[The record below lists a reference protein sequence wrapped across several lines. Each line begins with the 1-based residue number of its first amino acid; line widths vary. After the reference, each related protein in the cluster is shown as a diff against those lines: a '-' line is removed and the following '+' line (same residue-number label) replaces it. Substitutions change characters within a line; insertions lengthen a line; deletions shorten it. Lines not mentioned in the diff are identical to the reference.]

1 MPNNDNQKKPSSL
14 PEGLSSIAD
23 DEAITEIN
31 LTDFLEESS
40 KGSPLFEGF
49 HEDIE
54 KTEKSI
60 ENELQSLYDDIM
72 SSGPETIVPKPMSV
86 LTANEAEPAKI
97 ALSDPEVFEE
107 PENVALESL
116 WMNPEE
122 YFDDEIP
129 VVSLD
134 EPAEEEAATEIFD
147 AELPAEA
154 TFEPAAVDELAAMKS
169 EDGAR
174 SDIFNMIDL
183 LKSESDSETG
193 FDDILSEIEANTDIM
208 PVEEELSSAAKLVA
222 DAHGYA
228 ESEPEEEIYE
238 EEYEEI
244 EFGGGEDFWDDLEFS
259 DSELAEE
266 LPEPEPVPEPALVLP
281 EIETMPVIE
290 EEIETVEEEVHE
302 PLVIPE
308 FSEELPIPDFE
319 EEMPVLELSE
329 ELPEPE
335 IKEELPEF
343 VPAPAPDSVPA
354 NFSIEIPAET
364 AEPEIDFDKGFA
376 EVLGGGETE
385 DKQDGFIISVPDDG
399 NDYEKAAYTSEKLY
413 EATPMSNHPFESE
426 EEFEV
431 NFEGETAD
439 DGDNK
444 KKGGAGDVIRKIVL
458 SLSIIT
464 IIVSCGILVN
474 TYFIEPYRFKADTDV
489 LVEQMS
495 VNNDTHDESAV
506 VDEQMK
512 NENPETV
519 FPEGMLAKY
528 GQLYAQ
534 NNDFSGWVTIDGFG
548 INLPI
553 AQGDNNEYYLKRDI
567 YKKYTSYGVPFF
579 DYRMKDLR
587 NLHRNTMVYGHNM
600 RHDDY
605 IFGMLENYRTIEGFA
620 QAPVIEC
627 NTIYGDHTWF
637 VYAVFITNSDPKD
650 DNGYFLPYN
659 FIDVSTE
666 KFADYIEEIDK
677 RKLYTTGVD
686 INENDKILTLQ
697 ACVYDFD
704 GAMIVVVARE
714 KREGESISVDT
725 SKAFYNPNPKYPQK
739 WYDVNKKNNSYAEDT
754 RW

>member
-40 KGSPLFEGF
+40 KASPLFEGF

-97 ALSDPEVFEE
+97 ALSDPEIIEE
-107 PENVALESL
+107 PENIALESL

-134 EPAEEEAATEIFD
+134 EAEDESEEEEIQDIFEE
-147 AELPAEA
+147 ELPEEA
-154 TFEPAAVDELAAMKS
+154 TFEPAAVDELAEMQGDES
-169 EDGAR
+169 AR

-193 FDDILSEIEANTDIM
+193 FADILSEIEANAEIM
-208 PVEEELSSAAKLVA
+208 PVEEELSSAAKLVSE
-222 DAHGYA
+222 AHGYA
-228 ESEPEEEIYE
+228 EPEEELYDD
-238 EEYEEI
+238 EYEEI
-244 EFGGGEDFWDDLEFS
+244 DFSNDENFWDELEFT
-259 DSELAEE
+259 DEELAEE
-266 LPEPEPVPEPALVLP
+266 LPAPAPVEEIVEDTVDDIEAEINEPV
-281 EIETMPVIE
+281 T
-290 EEIETVEEEVHE
+290 
-302 PLVIPE
+302 IPE
-308 FSEELPIPDFE
+308 LSEELPIPDFE
-319 EEMPVLELSE
+319 EEVPV
-329 ELPEPE
+329 
-335 IKEELPEF
+335 PEF
-343 VPAPAPDSVPA
+343 EEDIIVPTPIPDSVPA
-354 NFSIEIPAET
+354 NFSIEISDET
-364 AEPEIDFDKGFA
+364 EESDEIEFNLEPEEA
-376 EVLGGGETE
+376 LGEE
-385 DKQDGFIISVPDDG
+385 KEDGFIINIPDDG
-399 NDYEKAAYTSEKLY
+399 NDYEKAAFTSDKLY
-413 EATPMSNHPFESE
+413 EATPMNSKPFETE
-426 EEFEV
+426 EEFEASLV
-431 NFEGETAD
+431 VEEEP
-439 DGDNK
+439 DNGGKK
-444 KKGGAGDVIRKIVL
+444 KKGGAGDIIRKIVL
-458 SLSIIT
+458 SISIIT

-474 TYFIEPYRFKADTDV
+474 TYFIEPYRFKADSDV
-489 LVEQMS
+489 LIEQMS
-495 VNNDTHDESAV
+495 ANNDAHDESAV
-506 VDEQMK
+506 VDDQMK

-534 NNDFSGWVTIDGFG
+534 NNDFAGWVTIEGFG

-553 AQGDNNEYYLKRDI
+553 AQGDDNSYYLKRDI

-579 DYRMKDLR
+579 DYRMKDLK

-605 IFGMLENYRTIEGFA
+605 IFGMLENYRTKEGFA

-637 VYAVFITNSDPKD
+637 VYGVFLTNSDPKD
-650 DNGYFLPYN
+650 DNGYFFPYN

-666 KFADYIEEIDK
+666 KFAEYIKEVDK

-725 SKAFYNPNPKYPQK
+725 SKAYDNPNPKYPQK
-739 WYDVNKKNNSYAEDT
+739 WYDVNKKSNSYAEDT

>member
-54 KTEKSI
+54 KTEKSL
-60 ENELQSLYDDIM
+60 ESELQSLYDDIM

-86 LTANEAEPAKI
+86 LTANEAEPSKI

-107 PENVALESL
+107 PENAALESL
-116 WMNPEE
+116 WMNPED
-122 YFDDEIP
+122 YFDDDIP

-134 EPAEEEAATEIFD
+134 ESSEDEVQEIID
-147 AELPAEA
+147 AELPDEA
-154 TFEPAAVDELAAMKS
+154 FFEPSAVDELAAMKS

-193 FDDILSEIEANTDIM
+193 FDDILSEIEANAGIL
-208 PVEEELSSAAKLVA
+208 PVEEELSSAAKLVSEA
-222 DAHGYA
+222 PGYA
-228 ESEPEEEIYE
+228 EPEEEIYD

-244 EFGGGEDFWDDLEFS
+244 EFGDEDISWDELEI
-259 DSELAEE
+259 SESEPEEE
-266 LPEPEPVPEPALVLP
+266 LPAPTPV
-281 EIETMPVIE
+281 
-290 EEIETVEEEVHE
+290 
-302 PLVIPE
+302 
-308 FSEELPIPDFE
+308 
-319 EEMPVLELSE
+319 
-329 ELPEPE
+329 
-335 IKEELPEF
+335 
-343 VPAPAPDSVPA
+343 PDSVPA
-354 NFSIEIPAET
+354 NFSIET
-364 AEPEIDFDKGFA
+364 AEAPTEPESDFDK
-376 EVLGGGETE
+376 ELSELLGDEKPE
-385 DKQDGFIISVPDDG
+385 EKQDSFIINVPDDG
-399 NDYEKAAYTSEKLY
+399 NDYEKAAFASDKLY
-413 EATPMSNHPFESE
+413 EAEPMSSQTIEDDPDFEIKTGE
-426 EEFEV
+426 ESDD
-431 NFEGETAD
+431 AD
-439 DGDNK
+439 KK
-444 KKGGAGDVIRKIVL
+444 KKGGAGDVIRKVVL

-474 TYFIEPYRFKADTDV
+474 TYFIEPYRFKADSEV

-495 VNNDTHDESAV
+495 VNIDAHDQSATV
-506 VDEQMK
+506 NEQIK
-512 NENPETV
+512 KDNPDTV

-528 GQLYAQ
+528 AQLYAQ
-534 NNDFSGWVTIDGFG
+534 NNDFAGWITIEGFG

-553 AQGDNNEYYLKRDI
+553 AKGDDNEYYLKRDI

-579 DYRMKDLR
+579 DYRMKDLK

-620 QAPVIEC
+620 QSPVIEC

-637 VYAVFITNSDPKD
+637 VYAVFITNSNPKD

-666 KFADYIEEIDK
+666 KFAEYIKEIDK

>member
-40 KGSPLFEGF
+40 KASPLFDGF

-54 KTEKSI
+54 KTEKSL

-72 SSGPETIVPKPMSV
+72 KSGPETIVPKPMSV
-86 LTANEAEPAKI
+86 LTANEAEPSKI

-107 PENVALESL
+107 PENAALESL

-122 YFDDEIP
+122 YFDDDIP

-134 EPAEEEAATEIFD
+134 EPVEEEAVPEIED
-147 AELPAEA
+147 AELPEEA
-154 TFEPAAVDELAAMKS
+154 FFEPSAVDELAAMKS

-183 LKSESDSETG
+183 LKSESAGETG
-193 FDDILSEIEANTDIM
+193 FDDILSEIEANAGIM
-208 PVEEELSSAAKLVA
+208 TVEEELSAAAKLVSGNPVY
-222 DAHGYA
+222 D
-228 ESEPEEEIYE
+228 EPEAEDYN

-244 EFGGGEDFWDDLEFS
+244 AFGDEELVFDEPTEENHEPVTLPETEDEIPAP
-259 DSELAEE
+259 EAEE
-266 LPEPEPVPEPALVLP
+266 EIPEPAP
-281 EIETMPVIE
+281 M
-290 EEIETVEEEVHE
+290 
-302 PLVIPE
+302 
-308 FSEELPIPDFE
+308 
-319 EEMPVLELSE
+319 
-329 ELPEPE
+329 
-335 IKEELPEF
+335 
-343 VPAPAPDSVPA
+343 PDSVPA
-354 NFSIEIPAET
+354 NFSIDAPQEIAEPDIDFEKELAELLGEAPAE
-364 AEPEIDFDKGFA
+364 E
-376 EVLGGGETE
+376 
-385 DKQDGFIISVPDDG
+385 KQGGFIINVPDDG
-399 NDYEKAAYTSEKLY
+399 NDYEKAAYASEKLY
-413 EATPMSNHPFESE
+413 EAEPMSSQAIEDDPDFEIK
-426 EEFEV
+426 
-431 NFEGETAD
+431 TAD
-439 DGDNK
+439 ESDDGKK

-458 SLSIIT
+458 SISIIT

-474 TYFIEPYRFKADTDV
+474 TYFIEPYRFKADSDV
-489 LVEQMS
+489 LIEQMS
-495 VNNDTHDESAV
+495 VNSDTHDKSAV
-506 VDEQMK
+506 VDQQMK
-512 NENPETV
+512 NENPDTD

-528 GQLYAQ
+528 AQLYAQ
-534 NNDFSGWVTIDGFG
+534 NNDFAGWVTIEGFG

-553 AQGDNNEYYLKRDI
+553 AQGENNEYYLKRDI

-579 DYRMKDLR
+579 DYRMKDLK

-605 IFGMLENYRTIEGFA
+605 IFGMLENYRTIDGFV

-659 FIDVSTE
+659 FIDVSTD
-666 KFADYIEEIDK
+666 KFADYIKEIDK

-725 SKAFYNPNPKYPQK
+725 SKAYKNPNPKFPQK
-739 WYDVNKKNNSYAEDT
+739 WYDVNKKDNPYEGDP

>member
-40 KGSPLFEGF
+40 KASPLFEGF

-54 KTEKSI
+54 RTEKSL
-60 ENELQSLYDDIM
+60 ESELQSLYDDIM
-72 SSGPETIVPKPMSV
+72 KSGPETIVPKPMSV

-97 ALSDPEVFEE
+97 ALSDPEIFEE
-107 PENVALESL
+107 TENAALESL
-116 WMNPEE
+116 WMDPDD
-122 YFDDEIP
+122 YFDDNIP

-134 EPAEEEAATEIFD
+134 ESEEEEILPEIEE
-147 AELPAEA
+147 AELPEEA
-154 TFEPAAVDELAAMKS
+154 IFEPTAVEELAAMKS
-169 EDGAR
+169 DDGER

-183 LKSESDSETG
+183 LKSESAGETG
-193 FDDILSEIEANTDIM
+193 FDDILSEIEANAGIL
-208 PVEEELSSAAKLVA
+208 PVEEELSAAASLVSENVVYDEPEEEYDEEYEEISFGDEDIPWDELA
-222 DAHGYA
+222 D
-228 ESEPEEEIYE
+228 ELPEPEEEIHEPVTIPELSE
-238 EEYEEI
+238 EMPI
-244 EFGGGEDFWDDLEFS
+244 P
-259 DSELAEE
+259 ELAEE
-266 LPEPEPVPEPALVLP
+266 LP
-281 EIETMPVIE
+281 MPV
-290 EEIETVEEEVHE
+290 
-302 PLVIPE
+302 
-308 FSEELPIPDFE
+308 
-319 EEMPVLELSE
+319 
-329 ELPEPE
+329 
-335 IKEELPEF
+335 
-343 VPAPAPDSVPA
+343 PAPDSVPA
-354 NFSIEIPAET
+354 NFSIEPTEET
-364 AEPEIDFDKGFA
+364 AEPETDFDRELA
-376 EVLGGGETE
+376 ELLGEAVPE
-385 DKQDGFIISVPDDG
+385 EKQDSFIINVPDDG
-399 NDYEKAAYTSEKLY
+399 NDYDKAAAFTSEKLY
-413 EATPMSNHPFESE
+413 EAEPMSNQTAENEDAFEEIVSDE
-426 EEFEV
+426 
-431 NFEGETAD
+431 D
-439 DGDNK
+439 K
-444 KKGGAGDVIRKIVL
+444 KKNSKSDIIRKVVL

-464 IIVSCGILVN
+464 IVISCGILIN
-474 TYFIEPYRFKADTDV
+474 TYFIEPYRFKASSDV

-495 VNNDTHDESAV
+495 VNIDTHDKSATV
-506 VDEQMK
+506 NDQMK
-512 NENPETV
+512 NDNPDTE

-528 GQLYAQ
+528 AQLYAQ
-534 NNDFSGWVTIDGFG
+534 NNDFSGWITIEGFG

-553 AQGDNNEYYLKRDI
+553 AQGDNNNYYLKRDI

-579 DYRMKDLR
+579 DYRMTNFKT
-587 NLHRNTMVYGHNM
+587 LHRNTVVYGHNM

-605 IFGMLENYRTIEGFA
+605 IFGMLENYRTIDGFA

-650 DNGYFLPYN
+650 DNGYFFPYN

-666 KFADYIEEIDK
+666 KFADYIKEIDK
-677 RKLYTTGVD
+677 RKFYTTGVD

-725 SKAFYNPNPKYPQK
+725 SKAYLNPNPKYPQK

>member
-1 MPNNDNQKKPSSL
+1 MPNNDNQKKPTSL

-40 KGSPLFEGF
+40 KASPLFEGF

-60 ENELQSLYDDIM
+60 ESELQSLYDDIM

-86 LTANEAEPAKI
+86 LTATEAEPVKI
-97 ALSDPEVFEE
+97 ALSDPEIPEE
-107 PENVALESL
+107 TENAALESL

-122 YFDDEIP
+122 YFDDDIP

-134 EPAEEEAATEIFD
+134 EPAEEEAVPEIDD

-154 TFEPAAVDELAAMKS
+154 IFEPSAVDELAAMKS

-193 FDDILSEIEANTDIM
+193 FDEILSEIEANAGIM
-208 PVEEELSSAAKLVA
+208 TVEEELSAAAKLVSETS
-222 DAHGYA
+222 GYA
-228 ESEPEEEIYE
+228 EPEEELYD

-244 EFGGGEDFWDDLEFS
+244 QFGDEDNFWDDLELTE
-259 DSELAEE
+259 SELAEE
-266 LPEPEPVPEPALVLP
+266 LPEPELEPAAEEL
-281 EIETMPVIE
+281 E
-290 EEIETVEEEVHE
+290 EEQHDPMT
-302 PLVIPE
+302 IPE
-308 FSEELPIPDFE
+308 LDEELPIPD
-319 EEMPVLELSE
+319 LID
-329 ELPEPE
+329 ELP
-335 IKEELPEF
+335 
-343 VPAPAPDSVPA
+343 APTPVPDSVPA
-354 NFSIEIPAET
+354 NFSIEIHEETT
-364 AEPEIDFDKGFA
+364 AEPESDFDKELA
-376 EVLGGGETE
+376 ELLGEE
-385 DKQDGFIISVPDDG
+385 IPEEKHDNFIINVPDDG
-399 NDYEKAAYTSEKLY
+399 NDYDKAAFASEKLY
-413 EATPMSNHPFESE
+413 EAEPMSSQTIEDDSDFEIKTDE
-426 EEFEV
+426 ES
-431 NFEGETAD
+431 
-439 DGDNK
+439 DGGK
-444 KKGGAGDVIRKIVL
+444 KKGGTGDIIRKVVL

-474 TYFIEPYRFKADTDV
+474 TYFIEPYRFKADSDV

-495 VNNDTHDESAV
+495 VNIDAHDKSATV
-506 VDEQMK
+506 NEQIK
-512 NENPETV
+512 KDNPDTV

-528 GQLYAQ
+528 AQLYAQ
-534 NNDFSGWVTIDGFG
+534 NDDFAGWVTIEGFG

-553 AQGDNNEYYLKRDI
+553 AKGDDNEYYLKRDI

-579 DYRMKDLR
+579 DYRMKDLK

-605 IFGMLENYRTIEGFA
+605 IFGMLENYRTIDGFA

-637 VYAVFITNSDPKD
+637 VYAVFITNSNPKD

-659 FIDVSTE
+659 FIDVSTD
-666 KFADYIEEIDK
+666 KFADYIKEIDK

-725 SKAFYNPNPKYPQK
+725 SKAYYNPNPKYPQK
-739 WYDVNKKNNSYAEDT
+739 WYDVNKKSNSYAEDT